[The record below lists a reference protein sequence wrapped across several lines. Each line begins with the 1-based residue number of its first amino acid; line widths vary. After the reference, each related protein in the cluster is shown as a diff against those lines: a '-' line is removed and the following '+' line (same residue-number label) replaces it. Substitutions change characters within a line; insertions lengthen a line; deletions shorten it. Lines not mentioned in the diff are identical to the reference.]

1 MRRLLES
8 AQVGHLGTTG
18 SDGRPHVVPVC
29 FALVGDAVYSAVDHK
44 PKHSARL
51 RRIANIEA
59 TGRACLLVDEYH
71 DDWSQLWWVRIDG
84 LARVVHDPAESQ
96 HAVAALAGKYPQYAV
111 PPPSVPAMDIEVGR
125 WRGWSAI

>member
-59 TGRACLLVDEYH
+59 T
-71 DDWSQLWWVRIDG
+71 
-84 LARVVHDPAESQ
+84 
-96 HAVAALAGKYPQYAV
+96 AALAGKYPQYAER
-111 PPPSVPAMDIEVGR
+111 PPSGPAMAIEVGR
-125 WRGWSAI
+125 WSGWSAI